1 MAIQQFDFKGMK
13 CPQPTLKLTTLA
25 FKIPKGDVVEITAD
39 CATFEDDMR
48 GWCNRNK
55 KIFLWI
61 KDTGNGMKSCQIQF

>member
-1 MAIQQFDFKGMK
+1 MAIQQMDFKGMK

-39 CATFEDDMR
+39 CPTFEKDMR
-48 GWCNRNK
+48 DWCGRNK

-61 KDTGNGMKSCQIQF
+61 KDLGNGIKSCQIQF